1 VKHARVKHAV
11 VKHTRVRALATGLL
25 ALALLG
31 YVIPTE
37 RVVHEIAARRASL
50 PELRVEAELELA
62 GSEGV
67 ELVRFEL
74 DPDRGARVLDAQE
87 GRWLLLRGR
96 IWTRADADIPPWIPP
111 LEVLVVRDEVALAEW
126 LREAGVD
133 VGVNTL
139 ARCGEADCFVVGG
152 PASPDQ
158 LWVDKDLFEV
168 RRRRTG
174 RGRVAEFEDYRDWGG
189 VRFPERILLADPLG
203 KIATLRVVR
212 VTRAPELAKEDFSPS
227 WLD

>member
-1 VKHARVKHAV
+1 MRRARVIPAD
-11 VKHTRVRALATGLL
+11 RLRLRALATALL
-25 ALALLG
+25 ALGLLG

-37 RVVHEIAARRASL
+37 RVVREIAAQRASL
-50 PELRVEAELELA
+50 PSLRVEAELELEET
-62 GSEGV
+62 EGI

-87 GRWLLLRGR
+87 GRWLLLGGR

-152 PASPDQ
+152 PASADQ
-158 LWVDKDLFEV
+158 LWVDKDRFEI

-174 RGRVAEFEDYRDWGG
+174 RGRVADFEGYREWGS
-189 VRFPERILLADPLG
+189 VRFPELILLGDQFG
-203 KIATLRVVR
+203 RIATLRVVR
-212 VTRAPELAKEDFSPS
+212 VTPAPELAKEDFSPS

>member
-1 VKHARVKHAV
+1 MKHARVSAL
-11 VKHTRVRALATGLL
+11 RGRALATGLL

-31 YVIPTE
+31 YVIPTD
-37 RVVHEIAARRASL
+37 RVVHEIALRRASL
-50 PELRVEAELELA
+50 PALRVEAELELED
-62 GSEGV
+62 SDGV

-74 DPDRGARVLDAQE
+74 DPKRGARVLDAQD
-87 GRWLLLRGR
+87 GRWLLLGGR
-96 IWTRADADIPPWIPP
+96 IWTRADAEIPPWMPP

-133 VGVNTL
+133 VGINTL
-139 ARCGEADCFVVGG
+139 ARCGDADCFVVGG
-152 PASPDQ
+152 PANPDQ
-158 LWVDKDLFEV
+158 LWVDKDRFEI

-174 RGRVAEFEDYRDWGG
+174 RGRVTDFEGYREWGG

-203 KIATLRVVR
+203 PIATLRVVR
-212 VTRAPELAKEDFSPS
+212 VTPAPELAKEDFSPS